1 VSGKLPF
8 AIREAIV
15 SVCGKAF
22 WFKDPLKSF
31 LASCG
36 VSAEL
41 FDRFYEES
49 KFKIA
54 RHILS
59 ELDALGDD
67 GYLIQRKIV
76 TELCK
81 LRNVPDDNVTDKDEA
96 LQALRSLKELAI
108 DQKLAVEEQQTKSDA
123 KLQEARRKQADLAAR
138 SKKMEELRTTF
149 ATMVIARDDPQ
160 ARGYSL
166 EDLLAELFEAHE
178 LQYRRP
184 YKTQTEQIDGHFKFR
199 GFDYLVEARWRR
211 DPPNL
216 QDLGGFKT
224 KVDKMITSTRG
235 LFLSIVGFR
244 PEVVNDIVKGVTSNI
259 ILVDGQDLSIVLEGH
274 VSLEDALELKVRK
287 AAQEGIIYFPL
298 SQRFTS
304 N

>member
-1 VSGKLPF
+1 MSNRLPF
-8 AIREAIV
+8 AIREAVV

-22 WFKDPLKSF
+22 WFKDPLKAF
-31 LASCG
+31 LVGCG
-36 VSAEL
+36 VAEES

-54 RHILS
+54 RHVLS
-59 ELDALGDD
+59 ELDARGDE
-67 GYLIQRKIV
+67 GYLVQRKIV

-81 LRNVPDDNVTDKDEA
+81 LRNVPDDNVTDRDSA
-96 LQALRSLKELAI
+96 LHALRLLKELAV
-108 DQKLAVEEQQTKSDA
+108 DQKLAIEEETTKSDA
-123 KLQEARRKQADLAAR
+123 KLQEAKRKQADLAVR
-138 SKKMEELRTTF
+138 SAKMEELRTTF
-149 ATMVIARDDPQ
+149 ASMVIAKDDPQ
-160 ARGYSL
+160 SRGYSL
-166 EDLLAELFEAHE
+166 EDLLAELFEVDE
-178 LQYRRP
+178 IQYRRP

-244 PEVVNDIVKGVTSNI
+244 PEVVNEIVKGVTSNI
-259 ILVDGQDLSIVLEGH
+259 ILLDGQDLSIILEGH
-274 VSLEDALELKVRK
+274 VSLEDGLELKIRK
-287 AAQEGIIYFPL
+287 AAQEGVIYFPL
-298 SQRFTS
+298 SQRFRLK
-304 N
+304 